1 MNKPFHTIQ
10 PIRSTHIDPV
20 RDVGAALVGMLKSDM
35 GIMLLLAA
43 IFLVFM
49 SVFDKRQKGKLAQ
62 GRFGG
67 NWEQWSAL
75 RLAQKQ
81 LKAQKHNQ
89 VTLWTGTP
97 RTQGIWAQVKT
108 LILSLPPTV
117 YLPQSQQGIIVCG
130 APNSGKTY
138 GVIDPC
144 IRSAIQQGIP
154 CVVYDYKG
162 DQLKAHAAYAAKEGY
177 SVSVFAPGYAYSSV
191 INPLDFLSDAGDS
204 LMARQ
209 LAITINRNAQR
220 FAGSKEDPFFAEAGE
235 KLVEGCFLLA
245 KDTPYPDLV
254 MAYAILGLPKLE
266 TRLQYAKQ
274 QERLD
279 EFVESSF
286 QQLLQSADSE
296 KTVAGILATAERAI
310 GSFIRRDLL
319 SSFLGKSSLSLDMKG
334 KQILFLQVDLQK
346 QDVVAPLLAAVLHLV
361 IMHNFSCSRQQP
373 LLVSLD
379 EVRTIYLPDLPKWV
393 NAFRSFG
400 FVPIIGYQNFAQ
412 IQEIYGRDASKALF
426 AGCGT
431 KVFFNPRDEETAR
444 TVSQYLGEEEVKV
457 QTRSRSYGRNGST
470 SQSEQYMKRPL
481 LTVEQLLK
489 FDQGECIVINPAF
502 KGGGEA
508 SVPIR
513 TKIRLPKQDETNQR
527 RSEELWEL
535 VKQRLEERSAD
546 RVQDHDA
553 LREALLVRRAIAE
566 RLFPLPGK
574 VPEGLDDDSIPEPV
588 LPNVEES
595 RAASN
600 HHTSEVPPP
609 ISVAPAMTTD
619 EFEEFV

>member
-1 MNKPFHTIQ
+1 MSKSSYTTQPFRTHVQ
-10 PIRSTHIDPV
+10 PSH
-20 RDVGAALVGMLKSDM
+20 DVSSAFVGMLKSDA
-35 GIMLLLAA
+35 GILLLVAV
-43 IFLVFM
+43 IFLAFM
-49 SVFDKRQKGKLAQ
+49 SVFDKQQKGKLAQ

-67 NWEQWSAL
+67 RWEQSSAL
-75 RLAQKQ
+75 WLAHKQ
-81 LKAQKHNQ
+81 LKAKKHNQ

-97 RTQGIWAQVKT
+97 RCRGMWAQIKT
-108 LILSLPPTV
+108 LLLSLPPTLH
-117 YLPQSQQGIIVCG
+117 LPQSQQGIIVCG

-154 CVVYDYKG
+154 CVIYDYKG

-177 SVSVFAPGYAYSSV
+177 SVVVFAPGYAYSSV
-191 INPLDFLSDAGDS
+191 INPLDFLNDAGDS

-220 FAGSKEDPFFAEAGE
+220 FAGGKEDPFFAEAGE

-266 TRLQYAKQ
+266 ARLQYAKQ

-296 KTVAGILATAERAI
+296 KTVAGILAAAERAI

-319 SSFLGKSSLSLDMKG
+319 TSFLGKSSLSLDMQG

-361 IMHNFSCSRQQP
+361 IMHNFSHSRKHP

-502 KGGGEA
+502 KGSGEA

-513 TKIRLPKQDETNQR
+513 TKIKLPKQDEANQH
-527 RSEELWEL
+527 RSEELWKL
-535 VKQRLEERSAD
+535 VQQRLEERAAD

-553 LREALLVRRAIAE
+553 LREALLVRRTIAE
-566 RLFPLPGK
+566 RLFPLPSK
-574 VPEGLDDDSIPEPV
+574 IPEELDDDSMPETSSPATEEPRAS
-588 LPNVEES
+588 PNS
-595 RAASN
+595 T
-600 HHTSEVPPP
+600 TSEVPLPTN
-609 ISVAPAMTTD
+609 VTPAMTAD
-619 EFEEFV
+619 EFEGFV